1 MLGLGYNSLVLL
13 FSSAFVFRFRISK
26 LNLRY
31 SLSVVI
37 VPLTSFL
44 SAKAEQLQSRFQ
56 LV

>member
-1 MLGLGYNSLVLL
+1 MLGLGYKSLVLL